1 MATLTKCCGCGYP
14 IQANFEGETAIC
26 AYCGQKL
33 EAVITQGVTIPS
45 TLFWAGLAFG
55 LGVLVGPALIASTS
69 EGRSWL
75 EKQARRAG
83 R

>member
-1 MATLTKCCGCGYP
+1 MATLTKCSECGYP
-14 IQANFEGETAIC
+14 IQAKFEGETAIC
-26 AYCGQKL
+26 AYCGEELQ
-33 EAVITQGVTIPS
+33 AVVTQGITIPS
-45 TLFWAGLAFG
+45 TLFWGLFSFG

-75 EKQARRAG
+75 EKQARGIG